1 MSGKTIDLHLM
12 NGTAESIVRAKLS
25 NWNGIAYRIPKVEV
39 SRCKLNDLCKPGVYF
54 LFGKDEEG
62 RLTCYVGQS
71 DNTLRRLKQHLT
83 DADDWTM
90 AVAFLGGDLDATKIL
105 FLEDECFHRIR
116 QYNRC
121 EMRTQVTNANHFIND
136 EDKDI
141 ALQYLE
147 NMKIILPVLGYYV
160 LDPVTGSSEI
170 KKKDTLH
177 LDVNDIHAEGAETAE
192 GFTVFARSLL
202 TLNPSDSLPD
212 NVKRKREIL
221 FQDGI
226 VKGNEFMAN
235 SVFNSS
241 SEAAAVI
248 LGYAVSGPQ
257 TWHYEDGTSLKQA
270 NEKAAR
276 EAE

>member
-1 MSGKTIDLHLM
+1 MSGKTIDLYLM

-25 NWNGIAYRIPKVEV
+25 NWNGVAYRIPKVEV
-39 SRCKLNDLCKPGVYF
+39 SKCKVHDLNNPGVYF

-62 RLTCYVGQS
+62 RVTCYVGQS
-71 DNTLRRLKQHLT
+71 DNTLRRLKQHLS
-83 DADDWTM
+83 DADVWTT

-121 EMRTQVTNANHFIND
+121 ELITQVTNANHFIND

-170 KKKDTLH
+170 RKKDTLY
-177 LDVNDIHAEGAETAE
+177 LKVNDIHAEGAETAE
-192 GFTVFARSLL
+192 GFTVFAGSLL

-212 NVKRKREIL
+212 NAKRKREIL

-226 VKGNEFMAN
+226 VKDNVFLGNH
-235 SVFNSS
+235 VFNSS

-257 TWHYEDGTSLKQA
+257 TWHYEDGTTLKQA
-270 NEKAAR
+270 NEKAAG